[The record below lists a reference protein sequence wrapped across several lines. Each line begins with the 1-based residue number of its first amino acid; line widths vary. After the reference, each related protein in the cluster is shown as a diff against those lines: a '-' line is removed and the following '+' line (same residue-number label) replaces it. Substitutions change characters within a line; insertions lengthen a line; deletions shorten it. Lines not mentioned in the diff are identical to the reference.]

1 MTWKNMIRKE
11 ISDKDMKEML
21 EEDYDEDWDK
31 PRGSDNTVIR
41 DRDDTF
47 SPAARQRKLYIRSR
61 LAEEAKM
68 FLKDVEEHLD
78 GIMPSIKQEFDR
90 YPDYDRKQIEKLIL
104 FTLKEDI
111 DNIKRS
117 LKSEQVILEGLEMK
131 KGD

>member
-1 MTWKNMIRKE
+1 MTWKEE
-11 ISDKDMKEML
+11 IKK
-21 EEDYDEDWDK
+21 
-31 PRGSDNTVIR
+31 
-41 DRDDTF
+41 
-47 SPAARQRKLYIRSR
+47 RKLQIRSG

-78 GIMPSIKQEFDR
+78 EIMPSIKQEFDR

-104 FTLKEDI
+104 STLKEDI